1 MRLHILLLLLLPALG
16 LAAGTPTKADLEELK
31 SQIRALSD
39 AQGKE
44 LRERDALQAELR
56 EADLRISRLSKER
69 RQLERKVSESQQ
81 RLDALRADQARLARD
96 KQSQLAWLAK
106 TVRASYQTG
115 RQERLKLLLN
125 QEQPDQIARLMRYQ
139 EYYQRA
145 RAERVQTL
153 SRELSDLQA
162 ISVRVNQARSAL
174 LDQRSD
180 VQRHAQKLQQ
190 AQTARQ
196 QTLATLNQSLKERG
210 GSIDRLKSD
219 QNRLEKLL
227 ADMQRSLDDIPAEI
241 GGKPFGKLN
250 GKLPWPVEGRIA
262 TSYNSRREG
271 ALRWQGVHLPA
282 PRYGPFILAA
292 WSTLIGYAAMVY
304 LPSSTMVMATSP
316 CTDTINHCCAKWESG
331 WPRVTRWPLPAT
343 PVATRAAVC
352 TSKFVIEA
360 KPRTRPA
367 GATAVLHCL
376 RWDAFNSCAA
386 AHKQHRAGHRNG
398 WPSGDN
404 ECLNSR

>member
-196 QTLATLNQSLKERG
+196 QTLATLNQSMR
-210 GSIDRLKSD
+210 SIAAVFQFRL
-219 QNRLEKLL
+219 LTKLL
-227 ADMQRSLDDIPAEI
+227 VHFSAEV
-241 GGKPFGKLN
+241 GH
-250 GKLPWPVEGRIA
+250 R
-262 TSYNSRREG
+262 
-271 ALRWQGVHLPA
+271 
-282 PRYGPFILAA
+282 
-292 WSTLIGYAAMVY
+292 
-304 LPSSTMVMATSP
+304 SSTVYHS
-316 CTDTINHCCAKWESG
+316 
-331 WPRVTRWPLPAT
+331 
-343 PVATRAAVC
+343 
-352 TSKFVIEA
+352 
-360 KPRTRPA
+360 
-367 GATAVLHCL
+367 TAY
-376 RWDAFNSCAA
+376 
-386 AHKQHRAGHRNG
+386 
-398 WPSGDN
+398 
-404 ECLNSR
+404 

>member
-271 ALRWQGVHLPA
+271 ALRWQGVILSAPA
-282 PRYGPFILAA
+282 GTPIRAIHPGRVVYADWLRGYGLLTIVDHGDGYLTLYGHNQSLLREVGEWVATGDPLALA
-292 WSTLIGYAAMVY
+292 GNTGSNQG
-304 LPSSTMVMATSP
+304 
-316 CTDTINHCCAKWESG
+316 SG
-331 WPRVTRWPLPAT
+331 LYFEIRHRGKAQNPARWCDRRVTLPT
-343 PVATRAAVC
+343 LGR
-352 TSKFVIEA
+352 
-360 KPRTRPA
+360 
-367 GATAVLHCL
+367 L
-376 RWDAFNSCAA
+376 
-386 AHKQHRAGHRNG
+386 
-398 WPSGDN
+398 
-404 ECLNSR
+404 